1 VTGRIFICLAALL
14 PARAV
19 FAVSENSDGSDRG
32 GTVKVDV
39 VVDMTEAGKKVAPP
53 TPEQPAY
60 YLPVFS
66 GDEDVGYA
74 PFFQRPLPPAPE
86 VEKFIEKEFARQGY
100 RPLVKGAR
108 PSLVLELA
116 WGYMSPK
123 WGPVPPGW
131 IRTLLYGDTMDTIGF
146 DGKPTN
152 IRDID
157 DLEQEITERS
167 GFYYV
172 IVSAFD
178 FRDALQ
184 HKATLLWRAHISTT
198 IWGRYFDQV
207 LPTMVMTAA
216 PLLGRE
222 TLRPE
227 VASAPVVPMGHVI
240 VGTPVLKKP

>member
-1 VTGRIFICLAALL
+1 MATRWKRSVLTG
-14 PARAV
+14 
-19 FAVSENSDGSDRG
+19 SS
-32 GTVKVDV
+32 
-39 VVDMTEAGKKVAPP
+39 
-53 TPEQPAY
+53 
-60 YLPVFS
+60 
-66 GDEDVGYA
+66 
-74 PFFQRPLPPAPE
+74 
-86 VEKFIEKEFARQGY
+86 
-100 RPLVKGAR
+100 
-108 PSLVLELA
+108 
-116 WGYMSPK
+116 
-123 WGPVPPGW
+123 
-131 IRTLLYGDTMDTIGF
+131 
-146 DGKPTN
+146 TN

-157 DLEQEITERS
+157 DLEQEITEGR

-240 VGTPVLKKP
+240 VGTPALKSDAPASAAPSTRPMP